1 MVAGF
6 GLCALWGKHD
16 DCEPGGL
23 LSKGFRMLSFPS
35 SMRIFLALQPCDM
48 RKSFDGLYAL
58 VEHALEDTVR
68 SGAVLPPCDCPS
80 QVSPQSG
87 SYKKQHSCVVK
98 SGWGPTDSPKA

>member
-35 SMRIFLALQPCDM
+35 SVRIFLALQPCDM
-48 RKSFDGLYAL
+48 RKIINEYK
-58 VEHALEDTVR
+58 R
-68 SGAVLPPCDCPS
+68 KS
-80 QVSPQSG
+80 QPEA
-87 SYKKQHSCVVK
+87 
-98 SGWGPTDSPKA
+98 PTP